1 MIATAPPPD
10 AARPDAPLGERLRA
24 GRLAR
29 AAADP
34 RGFSV
39 RAVAARLGVSAT
51 YLSLV
56 ERGAQ
61 RPTEP
66 FLRALAADLGLE
78 AEALLPLAGRVAE
91 DVTAALLARPALAEA
106 VRALRDL
113 PEAELTRTIR
123 RIRDGEW

>member
-1 MIATAPPPD
+1 VLNDVSQPESA
-10 AARPDAPLGERLRA
+10 LGDRLRA
-24 GRLAR
+24 ARLKH

-39 RAVAARLGVSAT
+39 RALAGRLGVSAT

-66 FLRALAADLGLE
+66 FLRAIAAELGL
-78 AEALLPLAGRVAE
+78 AVDALLPLAGRVAE
-91 DVTAALLARPALAEA
+91 DVAAALLARPTLAEA

-113 PEAELTRTIR
+113 PEPELQRTIR
-123 RIRDGEW
+123 RIRDGDW

>member
-1 MIATAPPPD
+1 MSSDPGPPEPG
-10 AARPDAPLGERLRA
+10 LGDRLRRA
-24 GRLAR
+24 RLGR
-29 AAADP
+29 AAEDP

-39 RAVAARLGVSAT
+39 RAVAGRLGVSAA

-61 RPTEP
+61 RPTEA
-66 FLRALAADLGLE
+66 FLRRLAADLGVE

-113 PEAELTRTIR
+113 PEPDLQRTIR